1 MPHIILLGTLDTKLL
16 EILYLH
22 SQVTEALQEC
32 KSSFNKIT
40 LIDCG
45 RIPSPKNDLIS
56 VTQEDLVERWA
67 PQDGRVSNLPS
78 MSRGEAVRFMAEC
91 ATNCVRYI
99 WMMGKENASMPHGIL
114 SAGGSGGTTLA
125 STVMREAVPLG
136 VPKFIAS
143 TVGSGDTGP
152 IVGET
157 DIAMMFSVVDIAGTN
172 ELLRT
177 ILTNAACAVVG
188 MAAGY
193 ERSHEQ
199 SSGVTKSAISRKTRV
214 GITMFGVTTPC
225 VDKIRE
231 HLEERYAVDVFVFHA
246 TGHGGKAMERLVAEG
261 CLDAILDITT
271 TEICDYLMDGNMSAG
286 PNRLEIALKAG
297 IPNLISLG
305 ATDMV
310 NFGPILSVPE
320 RFKTRNLLEHNPSV
334 TLMRTTKEECH
345 RIGEYI
351 VDKIRKHAARP
362 DRVELVFPKGG
373 VSSIAGP
380 GGAFEDRDADNEL
393 RETIKQGLADSQV
406 RIVEDDRDIND
417 AGFAIYVA
425 ERLMRLIKLQER
437 AAMPQAE

>member
-1 MPHIILLGTLDTKLL
+1 MPHIIILGTLDTKLP

-22 SQVTEALQEC
+22 SQVTKALKEC
-32 KSSFNKIT
+32 NSSFNKVT

-56 VTQEDLVERWA
+56 VRQEDLVEKWA

-91 ATNCVRYI
+91 AKNCVKHI
-99 WMMGKENASMPHGIL
+99 WMMGNTNATMPHGIL

-143 TVGSGDTGP
+143 TIGSGDTGP

-157 DIAMMFSVVDIAGTN
+157 DIAIMFSVVDIAGTN

-177 ILTNAACAVVG
+177 ILSNAACAVVG

-193 ERSHEQ
+193 ERSH
-199 SSGVTKSAISRKTRV
+199 GVTESGIVRKTRV

-225 VDKIRE
+225 VDNIRE
-231 HLEERYAVDVFVFHA
+231 YLEEKYSVEVFVFHA

-261 CLDAILDITT
+261 RLDAILDITT
-271 TEICDYLMDGNMSAG
+271 TEICDHLMDGNMSAG
-286 PNRLEIALKAG
+286 PNRLETALKAG

-310 NFGPILSVPE
+310 NFGPIHSVPE
-320 RFKTRNLLEHNPSV
+320 RFQKRKLLEHNASV

-351 VDKIRKHAARP
+351 VDKIREYAARP

-380 GGAFEDRDADNEL
+380 RGAFEDAAADNEL
-393 RETIKQGLADSQV
+393 RETIKRGLADSQV
-406 RIVEDDRDIND
+406 RIVEDDRNIND
-417 AGFAIYVA
+417 VGFAIDVA
-425 ERLMRLIKLQER
+425 ESLMRLIKLQEKP
-437 AAMPQAE
+437 AIPQPG

>member
-1 MPHIILLGTLDTKLL
+1 MPHIIILGTLDTKLP

-22 SQVTEALQEC
+22 DQVTEALKEC
-32 KSSFNKIT
+32 KSSLNMVT

-45 RIPSPKNDLIS
+45 RIPSPNNDLIS
-56 VTQEDLVERWA
+56 VRQEDLIERWA
-67 PQDGRVSNLPS
+67 PQDGRASKLPS
-78 MSRGEAVRFMAEC
+78 MPRSEAIRFMAEC
-91 ATNCVRYI
+91 ATNCVKYI
-99 WMMGKENASMPHGIL
+99 WNMGKENASMPHGIL

-143 TVGSGDTGP
+143 TIGSGDTGP

-177 ILTNAACAVVG
+177 VLSNAACAVVG

-193 ERSHEQ
+193 ERSL
-199 SSGVTKSAISRKTRV
+199 GVTKSDISHKTRV

-231 HLEERYAVDVFVFHA
+231 HLEEKCSVEVFVFHA

-261 CLDAILDITT
+261 RLDAILDITT
-271 TEICDYLMDGNMSAG
+271 TEICDYLMGGNMSAG
-286 PNRLEIALKAG
+286 PNRLEAALKAG

-310 NFGPILSVPE
+310 NFGPIRTVPE
-320 RFKTRNLLEHNPSV
+320 RFQARNLLEHNPSV

-345 RIGEYI
+345 KIGVYI
-351 VDKIRKHAARP
+351 VDKIREHAARP
-362 DRVELVFPKGG
+362 DPVELVFPKGG
-373 VSSIAGP
+373 VSLIAGP
-380 GGAFEDRDADNEL
+380 GGAFEDTAADNEL
-393 RETIKQGLADSQV
+393 RETIKRGLADSQV
-406 RIVEDDRDIND
+406 RIVEDDRDLND
-417 AGFAIYVA
+417 AGFAIDVA
-425 ERLMRLIKLQER
+425 ERLMRLISLQEK
-437 AAMPQAE
+437 AAIPQTG